1 LVIFAIIRLLI
12 LATGFPNLIYYKSAT
27 KATRNQRFLRDTL
40 YEIRIGWAFGWD
52 FGIDE
57 KRAKSRG

>member
-1 LVIFAIIRLLI
+1 MD
-12 LATGFPNLIYYKSAT
+12 LIYYKLAT

-40 YEIRIGWAFGWD
+40 HEIRIGLAFGWD

-57 KRAKSRG
+57 KRAKAELFFVNFISDLV